1 MSDEL
6 LDRLEEVVREHW
18 RELCAKHPD
27 MAKVK
32 ALAEQAKQL
41 RAAIKKGV
49 AA

>member
-1 MSDEL
+1 MSDL
-6 LDRLEEVVREHW
+6 HDQLEETVLAHW
-18 RELCAKHPD
+18 RELCAKKPD

-32 ALAEQAKQL
+32 ALAEKAKQL